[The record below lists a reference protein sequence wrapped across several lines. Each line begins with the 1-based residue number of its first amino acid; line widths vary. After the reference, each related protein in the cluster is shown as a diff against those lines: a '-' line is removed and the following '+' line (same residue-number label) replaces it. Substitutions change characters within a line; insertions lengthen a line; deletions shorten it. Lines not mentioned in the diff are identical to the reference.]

1 MKTVRVREQLKKF
14 KEEEKNNSSN
24 QYTLSMVSSQ
34 SEKSGFNFFF
44 VDLMSALHSELCNA
58 DITQS
63 GTYCAVPDWW
73 CSGSFSPSCFVLS
86 GFCLPLFFFDNR
98 PLPRTRGSVILCR
111 NYGARAW
118 LSAKLPKLRR
128 EDEANCE
135 VTLIGPK
142 IEVPW

>member
-1 MKTVRVREQLKKF
+1 MKLKTK
-14 KEEEKNNSSN
+14 KSSRKRRKIILVINTHCLWYHLSQKN
-24 QYTLSMVSSQ
+24 LVLI
-34 SEKSGFNFFF
+34 FFF

-73 CSGSFSPSCFVLS
+73 CSGSFSPSCFVLF

-135 VTLIGPK
+135 VTLIGTK

>member
-1 MKTVRVREQLKKF
+1 MLTLHRVEHF
-14 KEEEKNNSSN
+14 
-24 QYTLSMVSSQ
+24 
-34 SEKSGFNFFF
+34 
-44 VDLMSALHSELCNA
+44 ALYLIGGVA
-58 DITQS
+58 
-63 GTYCAVPDWW
+63 AVFLPL
-73 CSGSFSPSCFVLS
+73 VLS
-86 GFCLPLFFFDNR
+86 CPVFVCLFVFFDNR